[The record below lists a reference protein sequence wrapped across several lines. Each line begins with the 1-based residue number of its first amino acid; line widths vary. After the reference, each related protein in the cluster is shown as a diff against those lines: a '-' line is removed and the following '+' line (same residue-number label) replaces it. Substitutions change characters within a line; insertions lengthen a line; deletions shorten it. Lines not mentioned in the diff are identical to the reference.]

1 MLIISYIFAVSITLK
16 PFIMYDKLSGKEL
29 AEAFS
34 DAVNSS
40 NFKVDEFVETFTR
53 QHRTL
58 QQSMFGAMLA
68 VVSKVGS
75 DDYRTDA
82 RNEQSKSTAK
92 KLLDGYEEES
102 YKELIA
108 QGDSEVSARKYA
120 KLFRERLNSLS
131 FI

>member
-1 MLIISYIFAVSITLK
+1 LLPLINTIIYPNFIKINRIVWNKTLTYK
-16 PFIMYDKLSGKEL
+16 I
-29 AEAFS
+29 
-34 DAVNSS
+34 V
-40 NFKVDEFVETFTR
+40 EFVETFTR